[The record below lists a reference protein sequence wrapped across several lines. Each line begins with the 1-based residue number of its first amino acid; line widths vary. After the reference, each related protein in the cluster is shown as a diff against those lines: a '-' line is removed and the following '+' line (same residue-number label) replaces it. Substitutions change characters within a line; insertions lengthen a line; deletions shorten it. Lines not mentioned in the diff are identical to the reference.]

1 MSVQVALTF
10 PDFAAAQ
17 AFFAGLG
24 TSTTV
29 VRGHSSLFEAA
40 PAPVVAETAP
50 AAAPVEPAKPPKAA
64 KPPKKAPAAEPVAP
78 LDVAKGDELPAAMQA
93 PAADPLEVPAFLDR
107 RTEAAPAKVWT
118 IEAVREE
125 LQKVSAKHGID
136 AVRAIVVEFGGTN
149 RISEVPEAKYAA
161 VAEAAIAKV
170 AA

>member
-17 AFFAGLG
+17 AFFAGAALQPKA
-24 TSTTV
+24 
-29 VRGHSSLFEAA
+29 EAVA
-40 PAPVVAETAP
+40 YAEPAAPVVEPAP

-93 PAADPLEVPAFLDR
+93 SVDPLEVPAFLDR

>member
-17 AFFAGLG
+17 AFFAG
-24 TSTTV
+24 
-29 VRGHSSLFEAA
+29 AA
-40 PAPVVAETAP
+40 LQPKATAVAYAEPAPPVAEPAP
-50 AAAPVEPAKPPKAA
+50 AAAPVQPAKPPKAA
-64 KPPKKAPAAEPVAP
+64 KPPKKAQAAEPVAP

-93 PAADPLEVPAFLDR
+93 PAADPLEVPA
-107 RTEAAPAKVWT
+107 KVWT

-136 AVRAIVVEFGGTN
+136 AVRAIVVEHGGTN

>member
-17 AFFAGLG
+17 AFFAG
-24 TSTTV
+24 
-29 VRGHSSLFEAA
+29 AA
-40 PAPVVAETAP
+40 LQPKATAVAYAEPAPPVDPAP

-64 KPPKKAPAAEPVAP
+64 KPPKKAQAAEPVAP

-93 PAADPLEVPAFLDR
+93 PAAAAVDPLEVPAK
-107 RTEAAPAKVWT
+107 AWT

-136 AVRAIVVEFGGTN
+136 AVRAIVVEHGGTN

>member
-17 AFFAGLG
+17 AFFAG
-24 TSTTV
+24 
-29 VRGHSSLFEAA
+29 AA
-40 PAPVVAETAP
+40 LQPKATAVAYVEPAPAAPVVEPAP
-50 AAAPVEPAKPPKAA
+50 AVAPVEAAKPPKAA
-64 KPPKKAPAAEPVAP
+64 KAPKKAQAAEPVAP

-93 PAADPLEVPAFLDR
+93 PAADPLEVPAK
-107 RTEAAPAKVWT
+107 AWT

-136 AVRAIVVEFGGTN
+136 AVRAIVVEHGGTN